1 LSATSSSSK
10 KSSENLSKSGAI
22 LAGSTSGFGIYKRL
36 ARYATKHIRY
46 LIFAV
51 FGLILAGV
59 TVPAFTLY
67 LKTLLDGT
75 FTDKDPVIIRWA
87 PFIILAIFL
96 FRGIGSFISS
106 YYMGWVGRT
115 VVKELRSELFERLL
129 RLPVS
134 FYDTTNSGNLV
145 TRLIYHAEQVSL
157 AATKGLTVLIQD
169 TVIVIGSICVMIY
182 LSWKLSLI
190 VLLVAPIIALLIH
203 FVSKRFR
210 KLSNQI
216 QEQVGEVT
224 QISSEAISATREIRV
239 FDGIDFEVKRF
250 EKVNESNHRSFM
262 KRIIAER
269 LSMPL
274 VQFIMAIA
282 LAVIIYSATKD
293 GTIDTAGGFTAFLM
307 AMVALLD
314 PVKRLT
320 QINSTLQS
328 GIAAGE
334 SIFSLLDEATEKD
347 TGTKTLENTQGN
359 FEFKDVAF
367 RYNEDTNKVLKGI
380 NFSVKSGEKI
390 ALVGQSG
397 SGKTTLVNLL
407 PRFYDDFDGEI
418 SLDGIGLTDIK
429 LKNLREQFA
438 YVGQDVTMFNDTVR
452 NNIAY
457 GNMRSATEE
466 QVAEAA
472 EAAFAL
478 EFIEKL
484 PLGFDTQVGE
494 NGTLLSGGQKQR
506 IAIARAILSDAPIL
520 ILDEATS
527 ALDTKSERHIQNALE
542 RLLEN
547 RTTFMIAHRLSTIE
561 KADKILMMEA
571 GEIIESGS
579 HQELLKKKGAY
590 YKLYQLQFEQS

>member
-1 LSATSSSSK
+1 MSATSPSSK
-10 KSSENLSKSGAI
+10 NTNNKQLLSASNSSGYA
-22 LAGSTSGFGIYKRL
+22 IYKRL
-36 ARYATKHIRY
+36 AGYATKHLRY

-51 FGLILAGV
+51 FGMILAGV

-75 FTDKDPVIIRWA
+75 FTEKDPVIIQWA

-96 FRGIGSFISS
+96 LRGIGSFISS
-106 YYMGWVGRT
+106 YYMEWVGRT
-115 VVKELRSELFERLL
+115 VVKELRSELFQRLL

-134 FYDTTNSGNLV
+134 YYDKTNSGNLV

-157 AATKGLTVLIQD
+157 AATKGLTVLVQD
-169 TVIVIGSICVMIY
+169 TVIVIGSIGVMLY

-190 VLLVAPIIALLIH
+190 VLFVSPIIALLINY
-203 FVSKRFR
+203 VSKRFR
-210 KLSNQI
+210 KLSSQI

-224 QISSEAISATREIRV
+224 QISGEAINATREIRIY
-239 FDGIDFEVKRF
+239 DGLDYEEKRF
-250 EKVNESNHRSFM
+250 EEVNESNHKSFM
-262 KRIIAER
+262 KRIVTER

-293 GTIDTAGGFTAFLM
+293 GTIDTAGGFTSFLM

-334 SIFSLLDEATEKD
+334 SIFSLLDESAEKD
-347 TGTKTLENTQGN
+347 TGTKTLKNTKGD
-359 FEFKDVAF
+359 FEFNNVMF
-367 RYNEDTNKVLKGI
+367 RYNETSDSVLKGI
-380 NFSVKSGEKI
+380 SFSVKSGEKI

-407 PRFYDDFDGEI
+407 PRFYDGFEGEI
-418 SLDGIGLTDIK
+418 SLDGIPLNEIS
-429 LKNLREQFA
+429 LQNLREQFA
-438 YVGQDVTMFNDTVR
+438 YVGQDVTMFNDSVR

-457 GNMRSATEE
+457 GKMRSATDK
-466 QVAEAA
+466 QIKEAA

-478 EFIEKL
+478 EFIEEL
-484 PLGFDTQVGE
+484 SDGFDTQVGE

-527 ALDTKSERHIQNALE
+527 ALDTKSERHIQEALE
-542 RLLEN
+542 KLSEG
-547 RTTFMIAHRLSTIE
+547 RTSFIIAHRLSTIE
-561 KADKILMMEA
+561 KADNILMMEA

-579 HQELLKKKGAY
+579 HKALLKKKGAY
-590 YKLYQLQFEQS
+590 HKLHQLQFEQV

>member
-1 LSATSSSSK
+1 LSATSP
-10 KSSENLSKSGAI
+10 SSENLSKPNAVTASN
-22 LAGSTSGFGIYKRL
+22 TSGYGIYKRL
-36 ARYATKHIRY
+36 ASYATKYLRY

-51 FGLILAGV
+51 FGMILSGV

-75 FTDKDPVIIRWA
+75 FTDKDPAIILWA

-96 FRGIGSFISS
+96 LRGIGSFISS
-106 YYMGWVGRT
+106 YYMEWVGRT

-134 FYDTTNSGNLV
+134 YYDKTNSGNLV

-157 AATKGLTVLIQD
+157 AATKGLTVLVQD
-169 TVIVIGSICVMIY
+169 TVIVIGSIGVMLY

-190 VLLVAPIIALLIH
+190 VLVVSPIIAFLIY

-224 QISSEAISATREIRV
+224 QISGEAISATREIRIY
-239 FDGIDFEVKRF
+239 DGIDYEVKRF
-250 EKVNESNHRSFM
+250 EAVNESNHKSFM
-262 KRIIAER
+262 KRIITER

-293 GTIDTAGGFTAFLM
+293 GTIDTAGGFTSFLM

-334 SIFSLLDEATEKD
+334 SIFSLLDEELEKD
-347 TGTKTLENTQGN
+347 TGTKTLEKAKGN
-359 FEFKDVAF
+359 FEFKNLVF
-367 RYNEDTNKVLKGI
+367 RYNKKTDIVLKNI
-380 NFSVKSGEKI
+380 NFSVKPGEKI

-418 SLDGIGLTDIK
+418 TLDGIGLADIK
-429 LKNLREQFA
+429 LLNLREQFA

-457 GNMRSATEE
+457 GNMRSASDE
-466 QVAEAA
+466 QVAAA
-472 EAAFAL
+472 ADAAFAL

-484 PLGFDTQVGE
+484 PLGFDTHVGE

>member
-1 LSATSSSSK
+1 MISAS
-10 KSSENLSKSGAI
+10 N
-22 LAGSTSGFGIYKRL
+22 TSGYAIYKRL
-36 ARYATKHIRY
+36 ASYATKHLRY

-51 FGLILAGV
+51 LGMILAGV

-75 FTDKDPVIIRWA
+75 FTEKDPDIILWA
-87 PFIILAIFL
+87 PFIILIIFL
-96 FRGIGSFISS
+96 LRGVGSFISS
-106 YYMGWVGRT
+106 YYMQWVGRT
-115 VVKELRSELFERLL
+115 VVKELRSELFQRLL

-134 FYDTTNSGNLV
+134 YYDKNNSGNLV

-157 AATKGLTVLIQD
+157 AATKGLTVLVQD
-169 TVIVIGSICVMIY
+169 TVIVIGSISVMLY

-190 VLLVAPIIALLIH
+190 VLFVSPIIALLINY
-203 FVSKRFR
+203 VSKRFR
-210 KLSNQI
+210 KLSSQI

-224 QISSEAISATREIRV
+224 QMSGEAISATREIRIY
-239 FDGIDFEVKRF
+239 DGLEYEAKRF
-250 EKVNESNHRSFM
+250 EAVNESNHRSFM
-262 KRIIAER
+262 KRIITER
-269 LSMPL
+269 LSMPM

-293 GTIDTAGGFTAFLM
+293 GSIDTAGGFTSFLM

-334 SIFSLLDEATEKD
+334 SIFSLLDEAPEKD
-347 TGTKTLENTQGN
+347 SGTKILQKAEGV
-359 FEFKDVAF
+359 FEFKDVIF
-367 RYNEDTNKVLKGI
+367 RYNKDTDKVLNGI
-380 NFSVKSGEKI
+380 DFSVKAGEKI

-407 PRFYDDFDGEI
+407 PRFYDGFEGSI
-418 SLDGIGLTDIK
+418 SLDGIPINDIK
-429 LKNLREQFA
+429 LQNLREQFA

-457 GNMRSATEE
+457 GNMRTASDEE
-466 QVAEAA
+466 VKAAA

-478 EFIEKL
+478 EFIENL

-527 ALDTKSERHIQNALE
+527 ALDTKSERHIQEALE
-542 RLLEN
+542 RLSEN
-547 RTTFMIAHRLSTIE
+547 RTSFMIAHRLSTIE

-579 HQELLKKKGAY
+579 HKALLKKKGAY
-590 YKLYQLQFEQS
+590 HRLYQLQFEQA